1 VEVDKFL
8 EKFNGGMKKI
18 LTLIVTYQNLL
29 TNYFNVLEL
38 EQTLSKENAL
48 LKKDIVVTSSDILT
62 NSRKT
67 YYEDQVIENLQYW
80 YSWFQLIYIATLI
93 AFIIS
98 FLMLPRGTPRTKYIV
113 LFVGLVLY
121 PFIID
126 PIVLFIMAI
135 FTKIGNLFPKNVY
148 SNL

>member
-1 VEVDKFL
+1 VDKFL
-8 EKFNGGMKKI
+8 NKLNGEMKK
-18 LTLIVTYQNLL
+18 LLMLIVTYQSLL
-29 TNYFNVLEL
+29 TNYFNVYEL
-38 EQTLSKENAL
+38 EETLARENAI
-48 LKKDIVVTSSDILT
+48 LKKDIVSTSSGVLT

-80 YSWFQLIYIATLI
+80 YGWFKLIYIATLI

-98 FLMLPRGTPRTKYIV
+98 FIMLPRGTPRAKYIAI
-113 LFVGLVLY
+113 FVGLVLY

-135 FTKIGNLFPKNVY
+135 FTKLGNLFPKNVY